1 MVPQSVKTTKDMTA
15 SCKAMEASY
24 MVLKQSIMCYE
35 EYSLFVGL
43 ELGSGWA
50 DFRSGFGLS
59 LKQFRSGLGL
69 NLEPF
74 VFQAGLK
81 LTFSPA
87 QAWPEPEPEF

>member
-1 MVPQSVKTTKDMTA
+1 MVPQLVKTTKDTAA
-15 SCKAMEASY
+15 SCKAIEASY

-35 EYSLFVGL
+35 EYSLFI

-59 LKQFRSGLGL
+59 PKQFRSGLGL